1 MGQNVDL
8 HIHTTH
14 SDGTCSGA
22 KVLEIVRELKL
33 AAFAVTDHDTVN
45 GYFEIQN
52 IRKGSDPEIIPGV
65 ELSATV
71 DDDDLHILGYLFD
84 PYDKKI
90 QFALE
95 DFQTK
100 RKQRGRLIVQKLND
114 LGINLTFKIVEEI
127 AAGAVIGRP
136 HIAEALYKNRH
147 VGSYQEAFDR
157 FIKNGGPAYVP
168 KSNMIPADAI
178 SLIHQAGGL
187 AILAHPYIGDMLRYF
202 DMLTT
207 LGLDGLE
214 VFHYSHNR
222 DNVAFLKSI
231 VARYGLIATGGSD
244 FHGRSGQNGRIGSPE
259 VSSKYLEVL
268 KEKIQLRRGRN

>member
-1 MGQNVDL
+1 MGQHIDL

-22 KVLEIVRELKL
+22 KVLEIVREKKL
-33 AAFAVTDHDTVN
+33 AAFAVTDHDTVA
-45 GYFEIQN
+45 GFLEIKN
-52 IRKGSDPEIIPGV
+52 IHKSDDPIIVPGV

-71 DDDDLHILGYLFD
+71 DDDDLHILGYFFD

-90 QFALE
+90 LFALE
-95 DFQTK
+95 DFQKK
-100 RKQRGRLIVQKLND
+100 RKLRGRLIVQKLND
-114 LGINLTFKIVEEI
+114 LGLNLTFETVEEI

-136 HIAEALYKNRH
+136 HIAEALYKNNN
-147 VGSYQEAFDR
+147 VSSYQEAFDR
-157 FIKNGGPAYVP
+157 YIKNGGPAYVP
-168 KSNMIPADAI
+168 KTNMAPAEAI

-187 AILAHPYIGDMLRYF
+187 AVLAHPYIGDMLRYL

-222 DNVAFLKSI
+222 DNIAYLKNI
-231 VARYGLIATGGSD
+231 VERYGLIATGGSD

-259 VSSKYLEVL
+259 VPFKYLEIL
-268 KEKIQLRRGRN
+268 KKKIQLRRGKN